1 VKWVDR
7 TNPVDTI
14 EAEAAMGDEPGPPPG
29 YRQYLDEL
37 AAAESPAAYPA
48 VSGAAP
54 ELAAALGTGVT
65 DRAEDLC
72 TLSHD
77 IHARPEL
84 AFAEHFAVETVAK
97 LLATHDADVTTH
109 VWGLPTAFVARAGT
123 GRPHVA
129 ILAEYDALPQIGHG
143 CGHNIICSAA
153 VGAFL
158 ALAPVIGDLGGRVS
172 LIGTPAEEGGGGKE
186 VIARAGGFD
195 DVDAAIMIHPAGAE
209 AAECAYLGLRELNV
223 TYRGLA
229 AHAASQPYL
238 GRNALDAVV
247 TAYQSIAQLRQ
258 HLLPVERVHGVITDG
273 GSKPNIVP
281 ERAAASFYFRS
292 PTVGTLEQLT
302 DRADAIFRAAAAA
315 TGTEVDLEWNA
326 TPVYLPVRTNRPLAA
341 RYVAAMAER
350 GRDVPLVAPVP
361 AGSTDMGNVSVR
373 VPAIHPKIAVSPS
386 TISLHSRQFTDYAVS
401 AAGDRAVLD
410 GAIGLARTAADFLA
424 DAELRQVV
432 AEDFARAGG
441 VVDVVALDR

>member
-1 VKWVDR
+1 
-7 TNPVDTI
+7 
-14 EAEAAMGDEPGPPPG
+14 MGDEPGPPPG
-29 YRQYLDEL
+29 YQEYLSEF
-37 AAAESPAAYPA
+37 ATAQAPAIYPA
-48 VSGAAP
+48 VSGASP
-54 ELAAALGTGVT
+54 ELAAAIVAGVT
-65 DRAEDLC
+65 DRTEDLC

-84 AFAEHFAVETVAK
+84 AFSEHVAVETVAK
-97 LLATHDADVTTH
+97 LLTRYGADVQAD
-109 VWGLPTAFVARAGT
+109 VWGLPTALVAGAGS

-129 ILAEYDALPQIGHG
+129 ILAEYDALPEIGHG
-143 CGHNIICSAA
+143 CGHNIICAAA

-158 ALAPVIGDLGGRVS
+158 TLAPIIHELGGRVS

-186 VIARAGGFD
+186 IIARAGGFD
-195 DVDAAIMIHPAGAE
+195 DVDAAVMVHPAGAD

-273 GSKPNIVP
+273 GAKPNIVP

-302 DRADAIFRAAAAA
+302 DRADAIFHAAAAA
-315 TGTEVDLEWNA
+315 TGTEVELEWNA

-341 RYVAAMAER
+341 RYVAALAER
-350 GRDVPLVAPVP
+350 GRDVALIAPVP

-373 VPAIHPKIAVSPS
+373 VPAIHPKLAVSPP
-386 TISLHSRQFTDYAVS
+386 TISLHSRQFTDYAIS
-401 AAGDRAVLD
+401 PAGDRAVLD

-424 DAELRQVV
+424 DAELRKIV
-432 AEDFARAGG
+432 ADDFARAGG